1 MSGVSDSLSSAGEV
15 RIRVRLWR
23 LCWMIAAMTGIGF
36 IIWSLLRP
44 PHPSERMAVS
54 STTPTPVVAAVRAI
68 GRNRIAISDSSPLFR
83 QISVQTVHQEKVSIP
98 LLRVSGSILARV
110 RPGTERI
117 EDRLQFSSAELS
129 TAYADWLRTKN
140 EITFAESQLK
150 KTEELAVAETAYR
163 EAVVARLRTLL
174 KTASIPEKD
183 YKQAQAELLKAQLQG
198 EKDVFTAQST
208 LRTALNSKL
217 ALERQLSQ
225 DGIEPI
231 VLDKAVDN
239 MVLIVANVPEIRMSL
254 VHERQACEVEFYGFP
269 DIVFPAHVEALS
281 SLLTQDRR
289 MLRVLFDLKD
299 TKGLLRPGMF
309 GEVSLRTDRRETL
322 LVPADAVLHIGLQD
336 YVLVEDQSGEW
347 RVTDVEVGELFH
359 DRFEVLS
366 GLKDGARI
374 IANGVI
380 LLKPAIVQ
388 SLEMADGGAG
398 SE

>member
-1 MSGVSDSLSSAGEV
+1 
-15 RIRVRLWR
+15 
-23 LCWMIAAMTGIGF
+23 MIAAMTGIGF
-36 IIWSLLRP
+36 VLWSLLSPAHSMVREP
-44 PHPSERMAVS
+44 GARAAG
-54 STTPTPVVAAVRAI
+54 TPVVRAV
-68 GRNRIAISDSSPLFR
+68 GPNRIAIADNSPLNR
-83 QISVQTVHQEKVSIP
+83 QLSIQTVRSEMVSIP

-117 EDRLQFSSAELS
+117 EDRWQFSSTELS
-129 TAYADWLRTKN
+129 DAYADWLRTKN
-140 EITFAESQLK
+140 EIAFAESQLK

-174 KTASIPEKD
+174 KSASIPEKD

-208 LRTALNSKL
+208 LRMALNSKA
-217 ALERQLSQ
+217 ALERQLAQ
-225 DGIEPI
+225 DGIEPF
-231 VLDKAVDN
+231 VLTRSTDN
-239 MVLIVANVPEIRMSL
+239 LVLIVANVPEIRMSQ
-254 VHERQACEVEFYGFP
+254 VHERQACEVEFYGLP

-299 TKGLLRPGMF
+299 TKEVLRPGMF
-309 GEVSLRTDRRETL
+309 GEVSLRTDRRNAL

-336 YVLVEDQSGEW
+336 YILVEDQPGEW

-366 GLKDGARI
+366 GLKDGAKI
-374 IANGVI
+374 IANGGI
-380 LLKPAIVQ
+380 LLKPAIVR
-388 SLEMADGGAG
+388 SLELTDGGV
-398 SE
+398 EP